1 MGVQR
6 KSHPM
11 AAQDLSWLA
20 RKGVMTM
27 MARKRAK
34 GLTERQMRI
43 LEVLERFQNQ
53 NGYPPSIREICEK
66 ANISSTSVVNYYL
79 NQLEEWGYIST
90 TGASH
95 AASA

>member
-1 MGVQR
+1 
-6 KSHPM
+6 M
-11 AAQDLSWLA
+11 AAQDLSYLA

-43 LEVLERFQNQ
+43 LEVLERFQIQ

-79 NQLEEWGYIST
+79 NQLEELGYIQRD
-90 TGASH
+90 GRAR